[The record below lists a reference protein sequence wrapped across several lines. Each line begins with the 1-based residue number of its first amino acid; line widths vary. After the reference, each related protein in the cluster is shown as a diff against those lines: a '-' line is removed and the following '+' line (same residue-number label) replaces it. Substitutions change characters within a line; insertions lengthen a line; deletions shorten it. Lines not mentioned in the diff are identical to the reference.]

1 MTATSEERPRE
12 VPSDGIQRSYLDA
25 YLKRIQYSGARSP
38 TLATLKSI
46 HLLHPQHIPFENL
59 NPLLRI
65 PVKLDLASVVNK
77 MILDRRGGYCFEHN
91 LILKTILEWLGF
103 KVKGLGARVVW
114 NQPADAITARG
125 HMLLLIDL
133 EGVRYI
139 ADVGFGGMT
148 LTSPLE
154 LKAGVS
160 QQTPHETFRLVE
172 IADEYRLEGLL
183 RGEWKGLYRFG
194 LQEQFPIDYEVSNWY
209 LSNHPE
215 SNFVTSLIAAR
226 VGEDCRHTLRNN
238 EYAIHHLNEDTE
250 KRMVKDVDD
259 LELLLTSVFDIA
271 IPDHPDA
278 RSIFKWTLDRTA
290 GNYIQRP

>member
-1 MTATSEERPRE
+1 MTTSEEKPRE
-12 VPSDGIQRSYLDA
+12 VSSDGSQWSYLDA
-25 YLKRIQYSGARSP
+25 YLKRIQYVGDRSP

-46 HLLHPQHIPFENL
+46 HRLHPQHIPFENL

-77 MILDRRGGYCFEHN
+77 MISGRRGGYCFEHN
-91 LILKTILEWLGF
+91 LILKTMLEWLGF

-160 QQTPHETFRLVE
+160 
-172 IADEYRLEGLL
+172 
-183 RGEWKGLYRFG
+183 
-194 LQEQFPIDYEVSNWY
+194 
-209 LSNHPE
+209 
-215 SNFVTSLIAAR
+215 
-226 VGEDCRHTLRNN
+226 
-238 EYAIHHLNEDTE
+238 
-250 KRMVKDVDD
+250 
-259 LELLLTSVFDIA
+259 
-271 IPDHPDA
+271 
-278 RSIFKWTLDRTA
+278 
-290 GNYIQRP
+290 